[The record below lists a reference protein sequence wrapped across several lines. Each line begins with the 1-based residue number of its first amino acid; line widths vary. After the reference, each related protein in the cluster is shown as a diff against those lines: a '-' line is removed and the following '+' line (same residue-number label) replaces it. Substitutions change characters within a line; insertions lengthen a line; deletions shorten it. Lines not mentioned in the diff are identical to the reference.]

1 MPVCVAVCRIP
12 YGQLKEKG
20 VHFCL
25 TASVRC
31 KVKIRCCGKIDTSW
45 LHGRLAALTRLDLIG
60 SCKCSVAVVAANQRS
75 LFQRSRVTHCN

>member
-45 LHGRLAALTRLDLIG
+45 LHVKHLDEFIDNFL
-60 SCKCSVAVVAANQRS
+60 
-75 LFQRSRVTHCN
+75 